1 MGKSLAKTKRAERE
15 RAKAERQ
22 KKIAKRYRDSEKRG
36 ELRRRRGAERT
47 MALLLALLAIGGA
60 LTVLVWLLW

>member
-1 MGKSLAKTKRAERE
+1 MGKSQAKTKRAERE

-22 KKIAKRYRDSEKRG
+22 KKIAKRYRDSDKRR

-47 MALLLALLAIGGA
+47 MALLLSLLAIGGA
-60 LTVLVWLLW
+60 LSVLVWLLW